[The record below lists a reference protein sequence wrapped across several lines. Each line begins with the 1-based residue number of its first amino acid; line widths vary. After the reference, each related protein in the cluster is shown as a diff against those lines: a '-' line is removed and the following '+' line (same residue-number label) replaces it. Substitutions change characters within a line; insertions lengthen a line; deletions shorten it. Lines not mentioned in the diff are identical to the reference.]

1 MSLRPLVNDDKKF
14 VVFWNAKAG
23 CSAVKRW
30 YLNSMGI
37 DTKDVNVHKFLNTP
51 QFAMNKNNYLVEY
64 KIKKENYYTFIVCR
78 NPWKRIVSYYKNKK
92 VMMGHKNKTWPIDTR
107 IRDFNSENLSFR
119 ELVYHVYKTPDHFLE
134 EHLQSQMYGLGDVKF
149 DKVVRLENF
158 NKDMTEVCD
167 FLKIENRDFRNTNKS
182 PITEFDKLVCDLKPN
197 EFKNNLPPYQMFYD
211 DKLKKIVEKKFKRD
225 IEFFNYRFE
234 D

>member
-1 MSLRPLVNDDKKF
+1 MNDDKKF

-92 VMMGHKNKTWPIDTR
+92 G
-107 IRDFNSENLSFR
+107 S
-119 ELVYHVYKTPDHFLE
+119 
-134 EHLQSQMYGLGDVKF
+134 
-149 DKVVRLENF
+149 
-158 NKDMTEVCD
+158 
-167 FLKIENRDFRNTNKS
+167 
-182 PITEFDKLVCDLKPN
+182 
-197 EFKNNLPPYQMFYD
+197 
-211 DKLKKIVEKKFKRD
+211 
-225 IEFFNYRFE
+225 
-234 D
+234 